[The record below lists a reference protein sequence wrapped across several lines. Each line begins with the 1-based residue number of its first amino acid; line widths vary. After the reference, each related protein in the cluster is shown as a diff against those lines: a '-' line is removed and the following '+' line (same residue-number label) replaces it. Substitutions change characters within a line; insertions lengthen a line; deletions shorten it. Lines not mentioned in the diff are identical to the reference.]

1 MPSYLKE
8 SKEKTVTLKHES
20 KAYPIGATNKSLRDA
35 LSNAGRRLTGRVD
48 DDGDN
53 NILWALNDISFV
65 LNRGESLGII
75 GPNGA
80 GKTTMLK
87 LLSKITVPTEGAIK
101 TEGRISALIELGAGF
116 HPDLTGRDNIYLSA
130 ALLGMTRAEIDSR
143 FEKIVA
149 FSELGRFLETPV
161 KRYSSGMYARL
172 GFSVAAHVNPDILLI
187 DEVLAVGDVAFQSKC
202 YQRMGE
208 LKKNGTT
215 IIFVTHTMPTMRRLC
230 DRAIL
235 LYQGKIQATGEPAHV
250 VETYLST
257 EQFASNLS
265 TQLDSNGQEP
275 AISQKKS
282 EGPVVIS
289 GVSLLNSD
297 GMIVESCKNGD
308 SLTIHIDYTAT
319 QETHSP
325 SVTVKI
331 RGSDGTLY
339 DGFNSAW
346 DGIKPEVIHGEG
358 AFEISID
365 PICLLDGNYLI
376 SVMIADADGLELF
389 DWHSRRYK
397 LRVIG
402 GASASSHGIIHM
414 PHKWQWISE
423 SVNSN

>member
-1 MPSYLKE
+1 
-8 SKEKTVTLKHES
+8 
-20 KAYPIGATNKSLRDA
+20 
-35 LSNAGRRLTGRVD
+35 
-48 DDGDN
+48 
-53 NILWALNDISFV
+53 
-65 LNRGESLGII
+65 
-75 GPNGA
+75 
-80 GKTTMLK
+80 
-87 LLSKITVPTEGAIK
+87 
-101 TEGRISALIELGAGF
+101 
-116 HPDLTGRDNIYLSA
+116 
-130 ALLGMTRAEIDSR
+130 MTRAEIDSR

-149 FSELGRFLETPV
+149 FSELERFLDTPV

-235 LYQGKIQATGEPAHV
+235 LYQGKIQASGEPAHV

-257 EQFASNLS
+257 ERFSSNLS
-265 TQLDSNGQEP
+265 TQLDSNGQES
-275 AISQKKS
+275 AIDQKKS
-282 EGPVVIS
+282 TGPVVI
-289 GVSLLNSD
+289 GDVFFVNAD
-297 GMIVESCKNGD
+297 GIVVESCKSGE
-308 SLTIHIDYTAT
+308 SLTVHIDYKAT
-319 QETHSP
+319 QETHNP

-346 DGIKPEVIHGEG
+346 DGIRPEVIYGNG
-358 AFEISID
+358 SFEISID

-402 GASASSHGIIHM
+402 GASASSHGIMHM
-414 PHKWQWISE
+414 PHEWQWMPDK
-423 SVNSN
+423 VNNK